1 MMRQQIDTIPI
12 HEAFE
17 SGDECPF
24 CWLERQA
31 EQSAIR
37 YTVGP
42 CASYMEPD
50 VRGVT
55 DRQGFCREHMKKM
68 HDYGNN
74 LGNALILQTY
84 YAGFLE
90 TLENRLDCYE
100 PPEKRKLFAS
110 KGAPEESVL
119 VSWAKNRLSS
129 CFLCDKIEYNMSR
142 YFQTFFAMLK
152 DEAFCRRVEESKGFC
167 MPHFIRLLEMAPEE
181 LPSNRY
187 EWFYKTVLT
196 LTRDNLIRVKGDLDW
211 FVDKFDYRNAGADW
225 KNSRD
230 AVTRAMEKL
239 QSGHPCDGPYRS
251 EPR

>member
-1 MMRQQIDTIPI
+1 MRQQIDTIPI

-37 YTVGP
+37 YTVGR

-68 HDYGNN
+68 YDYDNN

-100 PPEKRKLFAS
+100 PPEKRKLFSS
-110 KGAPEESVL
+110 KGAQEESEL
-119 VSWAKNRLSS
+119 VSWAKKRLSS
-129 CFLCDKIEYNMSR
+129 CFICDKIEYNLSR
-142 YFQTFFAMLK
+142 YFHTFFVMLK
-152 DEAFCRRVEESKGFC
+152 DEEFCRKVEGSKGFC
-167 MPHFIRLLEMAPEE
+167 MPHFLRLLELAPTE
-181 LPSNRY
+181 LANNRY

-196 LTRDNLIRVKGDLDW
+196 LTRDNLIRVKEDLDW

-239 QSGHPCDGPYRS
+239 QSGHPCDGPYRG

>member
-1 MMRQQIDTIPI
+1 MREQIDTMPI
-12 HEAFE
+12 HEAYE

-55 DRQGFCREHMKKM
+55 DRKGFCRDHMKKM
-68 HDYGNN
+68 FDYGNA

-84 YAGFLE
+84 YVGFLE
-90 TLENRLDCYE
+90 TLENRMDCYE
-100 PPEKRKLFAS
+100 PPEKRKLFAK
-110 KGAPEESVL
+110 KGAPEESEL
-119 VSWAKNRLSS
+119 VSWTKNRLGS
-129 CFLCDKIEYNMSR
+129 CFICDKIEDNMDR
-142 YFQTFFAMLK
+142 FFRTFFAMLK
-152 DEAFCRRVEESKGFC
+152 DEEFCRRVENSKGFC
-167 MPHFIRLLEMAPEE
+167 MYHFIHLLEMAPEE
-181 LPSNRY
+181 LPNNRY
-187 EWFYKTVLT
+187 EWFYKTVLP
-196 LTRDNLIRVKGDLDW
+196 LTRNNLIRVKGDLDW
-211 FVDKFDYRNAGADW
+211 FIEKFDYRNASADW

-239 QSGHPCDGPYRS
+239 QSGHPSDGPYRS

>member
-1 MMRQQIDTIPI
+1 MREHIDTMPI
-12 HEAFE
+12 HEAYE

-31 EQSAIR
+31 EQSALR

-68 HDYGNN
+68 YDYGNN

-84 YAGFLE
+84 YASFLE
-90 TLENRLDCYE
+90 TMENRMDCYE
-100 PPEKRKLFAS
+100 PPEKRKLLAK
-110 KGAPEESVL
+110 KGAPEESEL
-119 VSWAKNRLSS
+119 ISWAKNRLSS
-129 CFLCDKIEYNMSR
+129 CFICDKIEYNLKR
-142 YFQTFFAMLK
+142 YFRTFFVMLK
-152 DEAFCRRVEESKGFC
+152 DEEFCRKVETSKGFC

-181 LPSNRY
+181 LPNNRR

-196 LTRDNLIRVKGDLDW
+196 LTRDNLIRVKEDLDW

>member
-1 MMRQQIDTIPI
+1 MRQQIDTIPI
-12 HEAFE
+12 HEALE

-24 CWLERQA
+24 CWLERQS

-55 DRQGFCREHMKKM
+55 DRQGFCRDHMKKM

-110 KGAPEESVL
+110 KVAPEESEL
-119 VSWAKNRLSS
+119 VSWVKNRLGS
-129 CFLCDKIEYNMSR
+129 CFICDKIEYNLHR
-142 YFQTFFAMLK
+142 YFCTFFVMLK
-152 DEAFCRRVEESKGFC
+152 DEEFCRRVEQSKGFC
-167 MPHFIRLLEMAPEE
+167 MPHFIRLLEMAPAE
-181 LPSNRY
+181 LPNNRY